1 MNITR
6 RAVIRCLVAGLAGAV
21 LPVHSRV
28 AKAADLVEGRDY
40 EPIVPPQPGES
51 PGRVEVLE
59 FFSYGCP
66 HCKDFHP
73 LVMAWA
79 ARLPRDVSFMRVPV
93 TFGRATWTNL
103 ARLYYALEATGD
115 LNRLDDAVFR
125 AIHEERVNLFT
136 PAAIVT
142 WIKREGV
149 DEKRFKAA
157 FDSFGVGTLVSRSDR
172 MVRDY
177 RVRSV
182 PLLTVAGRYM
192 VTGQAA
198 RTLAD
203 LLPIADGL
211 IEMSRRIG
219 GAARR

>member
-1 MNITR
+1 MNLDR
-6 RAVIRCLVAGLAGAV
+6 RTFNRYLLASLAGAV

-28 AKAADLVEGRDY
+28 VKAAPLVEGRDY
-40 EPIVPPQPGES
+40 ELIVPPQPGES
-51 PGRVEVLE
+51 PGRIEVLE
-59 FFSYGCP
+59 FFSYGCL

-79 ARLPRDVSFMRVPV
+79 ARLPRDVIFKRVPV

-103 ARLYYALEATGD
+103 ARLYYSLEATGD
-115 LNRLDDAVFR
+115 LARLDEAIFR
-125 AIHEERVNLFT
+125 AIHEERINLFT
-136 PAAIVT
+136 PSAIMA

-157 FDSFGVGTLVSRSDR
+157 FDSFGVSTQISRSDQ
-172 MVRDY
+172 MVRSY

-182 PLLTVAGRYM
+182 PQLTVAGRYQ

-198 RTLAD
+198 RSLAD
-203 LLPIADGL
+203 LLPIADAL

-219 GAARR
+219 NAGR